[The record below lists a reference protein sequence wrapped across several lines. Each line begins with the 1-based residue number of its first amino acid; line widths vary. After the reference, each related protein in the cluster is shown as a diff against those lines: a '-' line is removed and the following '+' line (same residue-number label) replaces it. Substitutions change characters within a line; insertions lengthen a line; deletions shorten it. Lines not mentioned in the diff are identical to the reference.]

1 MSDVASQFS
10 GTPDDSSKRIMTS
23 TFTKYPF
30 HRTVSSMV
38 RLTLGALALF
48 VAVCGVSSF
57 VLLGVA
63 IGTDYWYLIDV
74 AQRENNSNLSLSSHS
89 GLWRTCNSQKLC
101 QPFVNPFEG
110 GQNLTDSY
118 RQLLNMHGTFMVLL
132 PLSMI
137 IMVVGGLMGFIGLLA
152 RAYLLL
158 LMTGVLLLLGA
169 LSSLTGVSVYM
180 AYSAAV
186 FQEAL
191 CLAEQMGVNME
202 GVQIL
207 FGWSLVLAWISSG
220 TELFTS
226 AGFLLACRTITT
238 QRQDQKL

>member
-1 MSDVASQFS
+1 MVLTSHVSE
-10 GTPDDSSKRIMTS
+10 KHRINLVKKPSVEFLGCRGYTGS
-23 TFTKYPF
+23 A
-30 HRTVSSMV
+30 VL
-38 RLTLGALALF
+38 RLDGP
-48 VAVCGVSSF
+48 
-57 VLLGVA
+57 
-63 IGTDYWYLIDV
+63 
-74 AQRENNSNLSLSSHS
+74 
-89 GLWRTCNSQKLC
+89 QKLC

-118 RQLLNMHGTFMVLL
+118 RHLLSMHGTFMVML

-158 LMTGVLLLLGA
+158 LMSGVLLLLGA

-180 AYSAAV
+180 AYSSAV

-191 CLAEQMGVNME
+191 CLAEQMGVNMK

-207 FGWSLVLAWISSG
+207 YGWSLVLAWISSG
-220 TELFTS
+220 TLLFTS

-238 QRQDQKL
+238 QRQELKL

>member
-1 MSDVASQFS
+1 
-10 GTPDDSSKRIMTS
+10 
-23 TFTKYPF
+23 
-30 HRTVSSMV
+30 MV
-38 RLTLGALALF
+38 RMTLGALALF

-74 AQRENNSNLSLSSHS
+74 AQRENISNLSLNSHS
-89 GLWRTCNSQKLC
+89 GLWRTCN
-101 QPFVNPFEG
+101 
-110 GQNLTDSY
+110 Y
-118 RQLLNMHGTFMVLL
+118 MHGTFMVLL

-207 FGWSLVLAWISSG
+207 FGWSLVLSWISSG
-220 TELFTS
+220 TQLFTS

-238 QRQDQKL
+238 QRQELKL

>member
-1 MSDVASQFS
+1 
-10 GTPDDSSKRIMTS
+10 
-23 TFTKYPF
+23 
-30 HRTVSSMV
+30 MV
-38 RLTLGALALF
+38 RMTLGALALF

-74 AQRENNSNLSLSSHS
+74 AQRENISNLSLNSHS
-89 GLWRTCNSQKLC
+89 GLWRTCNCKSMRVTFLLAGSQIL
-101 QPFVNPFEG
+101 V
-110 GQNLTDSY
+110 LY
-118 RQLLNMHGTFMVLL
+118 MHGTFMVLL

-137 IMVVGGLMGFIGLLA
+137 IMVVGGLMGSSVSTL
-152 RAYLLL
+152 YLIPYTLYNTPL
-158 LMTGVLLLLGA
+158 PPD
-169 LSSLTGVSVYM
+169 VYM

-207 FGWSLVLAWISSG
+207 FGWSLVLSWISSG
-220 TELFTS
+220 TQLFTS

-238 QRQDQKL
+238 QRQELKL

>member
-1 MSDVASQFS
+1 
-10 GTPDDSSKRIMTS
+10 
-23 TFTKYPF
+23 
-30 HRTVSSMV
+30 
-38 RLTLGALALF
+38 
-48 VAVCGVSSF
+48 
-57 VLLGVA
+57 
-63 IGTDYWYLIDV
+63 
-74 AQRENNSNLSLSSHS
+74 
-89 GLWRTCNSQKLC
+89 
-101 QPFVNPFEG
+101 
-110 GQNLTDSY
+110 
-118 RQLLNMHGTFMVLL
+118 MHGTFMVLL

-137 IMVVGGLMGFIGLLA
+137 IMVVRGDWGLMGVLLL
-152 RAYLLL
+152 AYLLL

-207 FGWSLVLAWISSG
+207 FGWSLVLSWISSG
-220 TELFTS
+220 TQLFTS

-238 QRQDQKL
+238 QRQELKL

>member
-1 MSDVASQFS
+1 
-10 GTPDDSSKRIMTS
+10 
-23 TFTKYPF
+23 
-30 HRTVSSMV
+30 MV
-38 RLTLGALALF
+38 RLTLGALAVF

-74 AQRENNSNLSLSSHS
+74 SQRQNNSNLSLSSHS
-89 GLWRTCNSQKLC
+89 GLWRTCNSQQLC

-158 LMTGVLLLLGA
+158 LMTGVLLLLGGKHP
-169 LSSLTGVSVYM
+169 LPYT
-180 AYSAAV
+180 
-186 FQEAL
+186 L
-191 CLAEQMGVNME
+191 CLIHYTLRPKPYPYALHPIPYALHLIPYALNL
-202 GVQIL
+202 IPYAL
-207 FGWSLVLAWISSG
+207 HL
-220 TELFTS
+220 
-226 AGFLLACRTITT
+226 ITYALHLIPYALHLIPYALHLIRYALRPT
-238 QRQDQKL
+238 P

>member
-1 MSDVASQFS
+1 
-10 GTPDDSSKRIMTS
+10 
-23 TFTKYPF
+23 
-30 HRTVSSMV
+30 MV
-38 RLTLGALALF
+38 RMTLGALALF

-74 AQRENNSNLSLSSHS
+74 AQRENISNLSLNSHS
-89 GLWRTCNSQKLC
+89 GLWRTCNSQNLC

-207 FGWSLVLAWISSG
+207 FGWSLVLSWISSG
-220 TELFTS
+220 TQLFTS

-238 QRQDQKL
+238 QRQELKL